1 MDNPFHYWQ
10 LMRLRSSG
18 QSQIQANL
26 EVQTWLQERFPMA
39 LLEPDYPDSQFQRQL
54 CNCWREQEQDGDLAQ
69 LSLRCFIS
77 HQIHQACLHL
87 AQRYGERYG
96 LSSQELLP
104 LVLDDEGKLDSV
116 YRPLSLEILE
126 SYNPDK
132 SALSTWTRQ
141 LAYNHPGL
149 NRVLLDKGIYRAS
162 DWAILNDTNAE
173 QLERILRDYHLC
185 SNHEITQ
192 ALSLLQQYQQIYRR
206 DRLLQRRLGQRGR
219 CQVPTEEQLQQMNPT
234 VSSGVVLKQ
243 LKHLASQL
251 REYRVHV
258 RSGNPR
264 LYQPRDEQELE
275 TLVGQQP
282 GDWGAMEDESDR
294 FLQAYR
300 QALKDTLAG
309 AIAQVL
315 KTNLDKLRCRKN
327 GRDYAYLQG
336 LHLSQCQG
344 LSMMKIAPQIGLT
357 SQVQVTR
364 LLNLKRLRLEVRHLL
379 IAKLYQRLT
388 QEALNYIPIE
398 RLRAIDQTLETL
410 LTELVDDIM
419 AESAA
424 GTQSAQPCQ
433 HVSRFNAALCRAICP
448 LRQSFE

>member
-1 MDNPFHYWQ
+1 MDNAFYYWQ

-26 EVQTWLQERFPMA
+26 EVQTWLQARFPTA
-39 LLEPDYPDSQFQRQL
+39 LLDPDYLDSQLQREL
-54 CNCWREQEQDGDLAQ
+54 WDCWRNQEQDGDLAQ

-77 HQIHQACLHL
+77 HQIQQACLNL
-87 AQRYGERYG
+87 VQRYGERYG
-96 LSSQELLP
+96 LSLPELLP
-104 LVLDDEGKLDSV
+104 LVLDDEGRRSPV
-116 YRPLSLEILE
+116 YRPLSLQILE
-126 SYNPDK
+126 SYDPHK

-141 LAYNHPGL
+141 LTHNHPGL
-149 NRVLLDKGIYRAS
+149 NCVLLDKGIYRAS

-173 QLERILRDYHLC
+173 QLERVLRDYHLC

-192 ALSLLQQYQQIYRR
+192 ALSLLQQYQQVYRR

-219 CQVPTEEQLQQMNPT
+219 CQTPTEEQLQQMNPT

-282 GDWGAMEDESDR
+282 GNWGAMEDESER
-294 FLQAYR
+294 FLQVYR

-315 KTNLDKLRCRKN
+315 KTNLDKLSRRKN
-327 GRDYAYLQG
+327 RRDTAYLEG

-344 LSMMKIAPQIGLT
+344 LSMTEIAPKIGLT

-364 LLNLKRLRLEVRHLL
+364 LLNLKRLRLEVRHFL
-379 IAKLYQRLT
+379 IAQLYQRLT

-398 RLRAIDQTLETL
+398 RLHAIDQTLETL
-410 LTELVDDIM
+410 LTELVDDMM

-424 GTQSAQPCQ
+424 QTQSTKSCQ
-433 HVSRFNAALCRAICP
+433 QISRFNAALCRAICP
-448 LRQSFE
+448 LRQRFE